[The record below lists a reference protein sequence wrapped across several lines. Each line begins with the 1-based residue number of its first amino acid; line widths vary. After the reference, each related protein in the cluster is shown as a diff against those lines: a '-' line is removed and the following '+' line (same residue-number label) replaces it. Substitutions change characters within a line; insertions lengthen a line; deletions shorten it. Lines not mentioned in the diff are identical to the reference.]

1 MNTLLKFIGLFDQ
14 KERVHGVE
22 LKAGLNLITG
32 RSSTGKSSLI
42 EIFDYCM
49 ASSEDTIP
57 HGVIKDNAKLFFLWI
72 MIGKIDYIIGRD
84 STGKEFY
91 IVDNPKV
98 ENIWQLSTSIFDEHD
113 YKKEDYKIQLGI
125 LFGIDA
131 QNTAETVEQLNDKR
145 KGAQRPSVRNMMS
158 FILQHQNLVANKQAL
173 FYRFDQKEKR
183 DETINQFKVFAG
195 FVDSNYYALSVE
207 ASLLQE
213 KIDRLEKKLS
223 KAREDIHE
231 TYNRLLDDINVYTEI
246 TGSQILEN
254 LTEEK
259 FTENPE
265 TFRNEIE
272 TLDYYEIKIDP
283 NNKPQL
289 DKYRRLELDENKLMA
304 ELRETQIHLEEVISS
319 IEYIETYKNA
329 LESTKRPKGITLN
342 YSVCPFCHQHT
353 THTLKEAKGLA
364 QAINNLN
371 EELKNIPSIV
381 RPLQEEKIRLQE
393 EIEGIKGKL
402 KDIENAKEELAEIIE
417 ALKRNYSL
425 QKQAYKT
432 IYKIA
437 SRMDLASNEAMKEL
451 QQTIYAYRLELNKKL
466 AGLNVY
472 NLEQKMVLAERSI
485 RQSMAQYRKIIKFE
499 SSLDEYSL
507 VFDLN
512 KFELYFQKGMNEYA
526 EKKYLRAIGSGANW
540 LNAHLCLFL
549 ALADF
554 FYTHNKSTVPS
565 LLFLDQPSQ
574 VYFPAQKDTGDEFNP
589 EESGIGKVDEDMI
602 AVNNIFSLFYKFCKT
617 HGDGIQ
623 IIVTDHADDLTIDG
637 LDNFEDIVRAR
648 WRKECEGLIDL
659 SLV

>member
-1 MNTLLKFIGLFDQ
+1 MKTLLKFIGLFDQ

-22 LKAGLNLITG
+22 LKTGLNLITG

-72 MIGKIDYIIGRD
+72 VIGNKGYIIGRD
-84 STGKEFY
+84 ATGKEFY

-113 YKKEDYKIQLGI
+113 CKKEDYKIQLGI

-131 QNTAETVEQLNDKR
+131 QNTAETAEQLNDKR

-213 KIDRLEKKLS
+213 KIDKLEKKLS

-265 TFRNEIE
+265 SFKNEIE
-272 TLDYYEIKIDP
+272 NLDYYEIKIDP
-283 NNKPQL
+283 SNKPQL
-289 DKYRRLELDENKLMA
+289 DKYRRLESDENKLMA
-304 ELRETQIHLEEVISS
+304 ELRETQIHLEEVVSS

-353 THTLKEAKGLA
+353 THTLKEAKGLE

-402 KDIENAKEELAEIIE
+402 KDIDTAKAELAEIIE
-417 ALKRNYSL
+417 ALKRH
-425 QKQAYKT
+425 
-432 IYKIA
+432 
-437 SRMDLASNEAMKEL
+437 
-451 QQTIYAYRLELNKKL
+451 RL
-466 AGLNVY
+466 
-472 NLEQKMVLAERSI
+472 R
-485 RQSMAQYRKIIKFE
+485 
-499 SSLDEYSL
+499 
-507 VFDLN
+507 
-512 KFELYFQKGMNEYA
+512 
-526 EKKYLRAIGSGANW
+526 
-540 LNAHLCLFL
+540 
-549 ALADF
+549 
-554 FYTHNKSTVPS
+554 
-565 LLFLDQPSQ
+565 
-574 VYFPAQKDTGDEFNP
+574 
-589 EESGIGKVDEDMI
+589 
-602 AVNNIFSLFYKFCKT
+602 
-617 HGDGIQ
+617 
-623 IIVTDHADDLTIDG
+623 LT
-637 LDNFEDIVRAR
+637 
-648 WRKECEGLIDL
+648 
-659 SLV
+659 